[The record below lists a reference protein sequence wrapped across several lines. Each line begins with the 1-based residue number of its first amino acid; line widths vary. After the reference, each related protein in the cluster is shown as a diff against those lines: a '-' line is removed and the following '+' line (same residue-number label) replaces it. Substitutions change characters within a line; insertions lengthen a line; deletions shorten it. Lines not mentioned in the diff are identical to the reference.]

1 MLTATVE
8 QRKSGASIVKLAGAL
23 DERSELPD
31 LADKVGAGGKL
42 LINLSGVE
50 SVSSIGVRDWIAWLA
65 SLDARGVRPAL
76 VQCSPPVVAQMN
88 VVKDFAS
95 TAFVK
100 SFQVP
105 YRCEDCAKYVLQVIN
120 LSEMEG
126 RPSKAPAQPCD
137 ACGKPMTFTEDAS
150 YFAFVPEQ
158 LKRART
164 SSAAIFDSQPEMA
177 ARGSSSEVNRG
188 SSPGSSPDLAR
199 RVSQP
204 RLPQR
209 TSHPSLSAFQYSS
222 SRGSQ
227 RTLPPPAE
235 FKSGGNLVLIMIVIV
250 LFAVVGVLLFM
261 LAT

>member
-23 DERSELPD
+23 DEGSELPD
-31 LADKVGAGGKL
+31 LADKVGNGGKL

-50 SVSSIGVRDWIAWLA
+50 RVNSIGVRDWIAWLA
-65 SLDARGVRPAL
+65 ALDARGVRPAL
-76 VQCSPPVVAQMN
+76 VQCSPQVVAQMN
-88 VVKDFAS
+88 LVKDFAS

-105 YRCEDCAKYVLQVIN
+105 YRCEECAKYVLQVIN

-126 RPSKAPAQPCD
+126 RPGKAPAQPCD
-137 ACGKPMTFTEDAS
+137 VCGKPMSFAEDAN
-150 YFAFVPEQ
+150 YFAFVPDQ

-164 SSAAIFDSQPEMA
+164 SSAAIFDSQPEIP
-177 ARGSSSEVNRG
+177 ARGSNPDVR
-188 SSPGSSPDLAR
+188 SPSQPDLAK

-209 TSHPSLSAFQYSS
+209 SSHPSLSAFQVSS
-222 SRGSQ
+222 SRASQ
-227 RTLPPPAE
+227 RSLPPPQE

>member
-8 QRKSGASIVKLAGAL
+8 QRKSGASVVKLAGAL

-31 LADKVGAGGKL
+31 LADKIGNGGRL
-42 LINLSGVE
+42 LINLAAVDR
-50 SVSSIGVRDWIAWLA
+50 VSSIGARDWIAWLA
-65 SLDARGVRPAL
+65 ALDARGVRPAL
-76 VQCSPPVVAQMN
+76 VQCSPQVVAQMN
-88 VVKDFAS
+88 LIKDFAS

-126 RPSKAPAQPCD
+126 RPSKAPAQPCE
-137 ACGKPMTFTEDAS
+137 ACGKPMSFTEDAS

-158 LKRART
+158 LRRART
-164 SSAAIFDSQPEMA
+164 SSAQLLDSQPELS
-177 ARGSSSEVNRG
+177 ARGSNQEVRT
-188 SSPGSSPDLAR
+188 SSPDLAK

-204 RLPQR
+204 RLAPR
-209 TSHPSLSAFQYSS
+209 SSTPSLSAFQIPTHE
-222 SRGSQ
+222 RTSQ
-227 RTLPPPAE
+227 RNLIAPSE
-235 FKSGGNLVLIMIVIV
+235 LKSGGNSVLILIVVI
-250 LFAVVGVLLFM
+250 LFAVVGVLLFL

>member
-1 MLTATVE
+1 MIEMLTATVE
-8 QRKSGASIVKLAGAL
+8 QRKSGASVLKLAGAL

-31 LADKVGAGGKL
+31 LADKIGAGGRL

-50 SVSSIGVRDWIAWLA
+50 RVSSIGARDWVAWLA
-65 SLDARGVRPAL
+65 ALDARGVKPAL
-76 VQCSPPVVAQMN
+76 VQCSPQIVAQMN
-88 VVKDFAS
+88 LVKEFAS

-126 RPSKAPAQPCD
+126 RPSKAPTQPCE
-137 ACGKPMTFTEDAS
+137 ACGKPMSFTEDAT

-164 SSAAIFDSQPEMA
+164 SSAALLDSQPEIQ
-177 ARGSSSEVNRG
+177 ARGSNPEVRSS
-188 SSPGSSPDLAR
+188 SSDLSR

-209 TSHPSLSAFQYSS
+209 ASHASLSAFQIPTHE
-222 SRGSQ
+222 RTSQ
-227 RTLPPPAE
+227 RNLVAPSELKP
-235 FKSGGNLVLIMIVIV
+235 GGNLVLIMIVVV